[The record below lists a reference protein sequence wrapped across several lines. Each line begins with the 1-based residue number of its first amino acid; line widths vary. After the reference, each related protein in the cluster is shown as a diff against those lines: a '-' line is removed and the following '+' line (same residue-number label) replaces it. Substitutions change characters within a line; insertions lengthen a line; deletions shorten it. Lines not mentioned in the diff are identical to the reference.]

1 MYKKSFQIIQSIN
14 SIGTFFNY
22 HFFSICFNQTTSLI
36 TFSVSVICFAYL
48 LYNGIKKNNKYDV
61 FAGIM
66 TILIGSMQ
74 LIEFFLW
81 GNQRCYQENHFF
93 SLSIMFLLYLQTAL
107 ASIVYFYLFETVS
120 IGWILGSMIGI
131 YTAFTAYLLT
141 WLNKQQLCS
150 KPMEGSCRL
159 VWAPFHALRTRS
171 HGILLSTIFFFFYFL
186 LGCYAF
192 GGDSIFLT
200 GKVFQGAIKYPI
212 RYTLLPFTFII
223 AHLYAF
229 FYKGITSTDIFGSVW
244 CFMAVAFG
252 VVSCLHI

>member
-1 MYKKSFQIIQSIN
+1 M
-14 SIGTFFNY
+14 
-22 HFFSICFNQTTSLI
+22 CFNQTTSLI
-36 TFSVSVICFAYL
+36 TFSISVICFAYL
-48 LYNGIKKNNKYDV
+48 VYNGVKKNNKYDV

-81 GNQRCYQENHFF
+81 GNQTCSTHLSIYNGKGQPLQINHFF
-93 SLSIMFLLYLQTAL
+93 SLLIMVLLYLQTVIT
-107 ASIVYFYLFETVS
+107 SIVYFYLFETVS
-120 IGWILGSMIGI
+120 IGWILGGIIGI
-131 YTAFTAYLLT
+131 YTVFTGYLLT
-141 WLNKQQLCS
+141 WLNKKQLCS

-171 HGILLSTIFFFFYFL
+171 YGIPLSTIFFFFYFL

-192 GGDSIFLT
+192 GGDTIFLT
-200 GKVFQGAIKYPI
+200 GKIFQGAIKYPI
-212 RYTLLPFTFII
+212 RYTLLPFTFLI

-229 FYKGITSTDIFGSVW
+229 FYKGLQSTDIFGSTW